1 MKRGYT
7 FHIRESQEARK
18 TNVKNM
24 VSKIRRNFLFFTGV
38 AVTGVASFV
47 GNSFRG
53 HFSKNESLVV
63 PETDHELFHT
73 VPWAHADGPPLGG
86 CFPAGCRVSTPVGDK
101 PIESLSV
108 GDQVYGFDVNTG
120 TRTVASVV
128 KTFRHAWEEVH
139 ERSPLLILTH
149 AKGVCTI
156 TANHWVY
163 RRNDRDGE
171 YANFDRAGMLVVGD
185 ILTLED
191 GSESVIEKIE
201 SGPEY
206 DFVYNLT
213 VEGVHTYF
221 ADGVRVHNRNGGFFI
236 PTASADDGDGGDGGD
251 GGGGGGGGGGG
262 CDGGGCDGGAGGGS
276 DGSDDGSDGGGDD
289 MIGGGGGGGD
299 K

>member
-7 FHIRESQEARK
+7 SSIRESQEARK

-128 KTFRHAWEEVH
+128 KTFRHPWEEVR

-201 SGPEY
+201 PGPEY

-221 ADGVRVHNRNGGFFI
+221 ADGVRVHNRNGSFFI
-236 PTASADDGDGGDGGD
+236 PTASAGDDD

-262 CDGGGCDGGAGGGS
+262 CDGGGCDGGAG
-276 DGSDDGSDGGGDD
+276 DGSCDDMGPGPAGGGA
-289 MIGGGGGGGD
+289 GGD